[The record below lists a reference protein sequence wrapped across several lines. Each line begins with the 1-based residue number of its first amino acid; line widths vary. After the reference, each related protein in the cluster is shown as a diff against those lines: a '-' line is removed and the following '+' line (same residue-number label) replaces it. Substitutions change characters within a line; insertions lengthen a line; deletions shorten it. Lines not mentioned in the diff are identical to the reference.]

1 METYI
6 KSKIEG
12 LEDHIKT
19 QANTIKEYRST
30 IDKKDVLIDK
40 LLKEAAKKDDL
51 INSLLKDLLEK
62 VSDNI
67 IQIVK
72 KL

>member
-1 METYI
+1 MDTYI

-19 QANTIKEYRST
+19 QDDTIKQYRNI
-30 IDKKDVLIDK
+30 IDKKDVLID
-40 LLKEAAKKDDL
+40 E
-51 INSLLKDLLEK
+51 LLEELRK
-62 VSDNI
+62 LSDDMI
-67 IQIVK
+67 GIVK

>member
-1 METYI
+1 MEEEQEPIDIFI

-19 QANTIKEYRST
+19 QDDTIKQYRN
-30 IDKKDVLIDK
+30 IIANKDVLID
-40 LLKEAAKKDDL
+40 
-51 INSLLKDLLEK
+51 DLLEELRK
-62 VSDNI
+62 LSDDM

>member
-1 METYI
+1 MDTYI

-19 QANTIKEYRST
+19 QDDTIKQYRNI
-30 IDKKDVLIDK
+30 IDKKDVLID
-40 LLKEAAKKDDL
+40 E
-51 INSLLKDLLEK
+51 LLEELRK
-62 VSDNI
+62 LSDDMVQI
-67 IQIVK
+67 IK

>member
-1 METYI
+1 MEEEQEPIDIFI

-19 QANTIKEYRST
+19 QDDTIKQYRN
-30 IDKKDVLIDK
+30 IIANKDVLIDQ
-40 LLKEAAKKDDL
+40 
-51 INSLLKDLLEK
+51 LLEELK
-62 VSDNI
+62 NLSDDMTDI
-67 IQIVK
+67 IK